1 MKKTTRLLSLLLV
14 LAMMFAFVACN
25 GNSSSRDGGRVVM
38 SYGDY
43 TLSEK
48 DYMYI
53 LSMFKSQ
60 MVDYYKS
67 YFAQYGV
74 NYEEKDILALEMSEG
89 VTLSK
94 YIEEVAIEF
103 SQQMLIFEQ
112 LCADSGISITDQED
126 LNEMSEY
133 ISDMEFAYG
142 GKDLFE
148 IALAKLGIERSSI
161 ERYMRAN
168 INYELIF
175 DYRYGD
181 GGIAA
186 IPQESVHK
194 NFLENY
200 IRYDGALY
208 AYADYSTGEEYT
220 FEYTDDEIKAYFDKE
235 FVKVRHIL
243 YITVDKSNNKL
254 SEDKIKE
261 KKAKADAALAAVN
274 AGEKTLD
281 DLKSENE
288 DSGYEYVFTKG
299 KMVKAFEEAAFEMEI
314 GEVRLVET
322 EYGYHLMQKLEKTEE
337 DFSGKVKEDG
347 KTEGGNKQNTVLAM
361 SMSDI
366 RAEALELL
374 SKLQSGEISE
384 YPAESNDKKYYI
396 SMKPALINKNES
408 NYKTF
413 IDMVTE
419 IEVGKFAEK
428 DFPGDATYVIRR
440 LALTEKDITSEIYN
454 TIKDDIAFEAF
465 GEYVQSFYDKVTINK
480 DILANFDVMT
490 VPALDSELYTFG

>member
-1 MKKTTRLLSLLLV
+1 MKKFTRLLSLLLTV
-14 LAMMFAFVACN
+14 VMLFSFSACSN
-25 GNSSSRDGGRVVM
+25 QSSSGDGDEIVM
-38 SYGDY
+38 SYGNY

-60 MVDYYKS
+60 MIEYYQS
-67 YFAQYGV
+67 YFSQYGV
-74 NYEEKDILALEMSEG
+74 NYEEKDILDLKMSEDT
-89 VTLSK
+89 TLAQ

-112 LCADSGISITDQED
+112 ICADTGIEITDQED
-126 LNEMSEY
+126 LDSISEY

-142 GKDLFE
+142 GTDLFE
-148 IALAKLGIERSSI
+148 ITLAKLGIKKSSI

-186 IPQESVHK
+186 IPKESVNK

-220 FEYTDDEIKAYFDKE
+220 FEYTDDEIKAYFDTE

-243 YITVDKSNNKL
+243 YMTVDKSGNKL

-261 KKAKADAALAAVN
+261 KKAKADAALASVTS
-274 AGEKTLD
+274 GEKTLD

-299 KMVKAFEEAAFEMEI
+299 KMVKAFEEASFEMAV
-314 GEVRLVET
+314 GDVRLVET
-322 EYGYHLMQKLEKTEE
+322 EYGYHLIEKLEKTEE
-337 DFSGKVKEDG
+337 DFTGKVKEDG
-347 KTEGGNKQNTVLAM
+347 KTEGGNKNATVLAM
-361 SMSDI
+361 SAAKI

-374 SKLQSGEISE
+374 AKLQSGEVKE
-384 YPAESNDKKYYI
+384 YPAEDKDKAYYLP
-396 SMKPALINKNES
+396 MKPALINKNETT
-408 NYKTF
+408 YATF
-413 IDMVTE
+413 IEMVSS
-419 IEVGKFAEK
+419 IEEGAFAEK
-428 DFPGDATYVIRR
+428 DFPGDATYVIRK
-440 LALTEKDITSEIYN
+440 LSLTEKDITAEIY
-454 TIKDDIAFEAF
+454 TEIEEQLAFDAF
-465 GEYVQSFYDKVTINK
+465 SEYVQSFYDKVTVNK
-480 DILANFDVMT
+480 EVIEKFDILT